1 MFTGKIEIFAGKKYP
16 IVVSGKPLTHLL
28 TTNTLQVKTTFMG
41 VSEMKRIGIYT
52 RVSTVSQSTEQQ
64 LFTLREVANRNGA
77 IVSEFT
83 DTISGATDSR
93 PGLNA
98 CLLAARQKKFDV
110 LYCYSIDRL
119 GRSTKNLIS
128 VVEML
133 QELKVDLFFYREG
146 IDTTTPTGKC
156 VFTILSSVAELEK
169 NLIRERVVS
178 GLDKARRNG
187 VRLGRPTVINPS
199 MVQAIR
205 LLRERGMTVRQ
216 ISLKLKCGVGTCYK
230 ILQEAQAPEA
240 RLAA

>member
-1 MFTGKIEIFAGKKYP
+1 M
-16 IVVSGKPLTHLL
+16 
-28 TTNTLQVKTTFMG
+28 Q
-41 VSEMKRIGIYT
+41 RIAVYT

-83 DTISGATDSR
+83 DTISGSTDSR
-93 PGLNA
+93 PGLDA

-156 VFTILSSVAELEK
+156 VFTILGSVAELER

-187 VRLGRPTVINPS
+187 VRLGRPTVMNDS
-199 MVQAIR
+199 MVTAVR
-205 LLRERGMTVRQ
+205 LLRDKGMTVRNIAAQ
-216 ISLKLKCGVGTCYK
+216 LRCGVGTVYK
-230 ILQEAQAPEA
+230 VIGTENPQE
-240 RLAA
+240 LKAA

>member
-1 MFTGKIEIFAGKKYP
+1 MT
-16 IVVSGKPLTHLL
+16 
-28 TTNTLQVKTTFMG
+28 
-41 VSEMKRIGIYT
+41 KRICTYT
-52 RVSTVSQSTEQQ
+52 RISTASQSTEQQ

-83 DTISGATDSR
+83 DTISGSTDSR
-93 PGLNA
+93 PGLDA

-156 VFTILSSVAELEK
+156 VFTILGSVAELER

-187 VRLGRPTVINPS
+187 VRLGRPTVMNDS
-199 MVQAIR
+199 MVTAVR
-205 LLRERGMTVRQ
+205 LLREKGMTVRNIAAQ
-216 ISLKLKCGVGTCYK
+216 LRCGVGTVYK
-230 ILQEAQAPEA
+230 VIGTENPQE
-240 RLAA
+240 LKAA

>member
-1 MFTGKIEIFAGKKYP
+1 MTKSIC
-16 IVVSGKPLTHLL
+16 
-28 TTNTLQVKTTFMG
+28 
-41 VSEMKRIGIYT
+41 IYT

-64 LFTLREVANRNGA
+64 LFTLREVANRNGT

-93 PGLNA
+93 PGLDA

-156 VFTILSSVAELEK
+156 VFTILGSVAELER

>member
-1 MFTGKIEIFAGKKYP
+1 MTKSIC
-16 IVVSGKPLTHLL
+16 
-28 TTNTLQVKTTFMG
+28 
-41 VSEMKRIGIYT
+41 IYT

-83 DTISGATDSR
+83 DTISGSTDSR
-93 PGLNA
+93 PGLDA

-156 VFTILSSVAELEK
+156 VFTILGSVAELER

-178 GLDKARRNG
+178 GLDKAKRNG
-187 VRLGRPTVINPS
+187 VKLGRPTVMNDS
-199 MVQAIR
+199 MVTAVR
-205 LLRERGMTVRQ
+205 LLRDKGMTVRNIAAQ
-216 ISLKLKCGVGTCYK
+216 LRCGVGTVYK
-230 ILQEAQAPEA
+230 VIQEAQAPEA

>member
-1 MFTGKIEIFAGKKYP
+1 MTKSIC
-16 IVVSGKPLTHLL
+16 
-28 TTNTLQVKTTFMG
+28 
-41 VSEMKRIGIYT
+41 IYT

-93 PGLNA
+93 PGLDA

-119 GRSTKNLIS
+119 GRSTKNLIA

-156 VFTILSSVAELEK
+156 VFTILGSVAELER

-187 VRLGRPTVINPS
+187 VRLGRPTVMNES
-199 MVQAIR
+199 MVTAVR
-205 LLRERGMTVRQ
+205 LLRDKGMTVRNIAAQ
-216 ISLKLKCGVGTCYK
+216 LRCGVGTVYK
-230 ILQEAQAPEA
+230 VIGTENPQE
-240 RLAA
+240 LKAA

>member
-1 MFTGKIEIFAGKKYP
+1 MFTGDIEISAGKKYP

-64 LFTLREVANRNGA
+64 LFTLREVANRNGV

-83 DTISGATDSR
+83 DTISGSTDSR
-93 PGLNA
+93 PGLDA

>member
-1 MFTGKIEIFAGKKYP
+1 MT
-16 IVVSGKPLTHLL
+16 
-28 TTNTLQVKTTFMG
+28 
-41 VSEMKRIGIYT
+41 KRICTYT
-52 RVSTVSQSTEQQ
+52 RISTASQSTEQQ

-83 DTISGATDSR
+83 DTISGSTDSR
-93 PGLNA
+93 PGLDA

-156 VFTILSSVAELEK
+156 VFTILGSVAELERD
-169 NLIRERVVS
+169 LITGRIRQGIV
-178 GLDKARRNG
+178 KARRNG
-187 VRLGRPTVINPS
+187 VRLGRPTVMNDS
-199 MVQAIR
+199 MVTAVR
-205 LLRERGMTVRQ
+205 LLREKGMTVRNIAAQ
-216 ISLKLKCGVGTCYK
+216 LRCGVGTVYK
-230 ILQEAQAPEA
+230 VIGTENPQE
-240 RLAA
+240 LKAA

>member
-1 MFTGKIEIFAGKKYP
+1 M
-16 IVVSGKPLTHLL
+16 
-28 TTNTLQVKTTFMG
+28 Q
-41 VSEMKRIGIYT
+41 RIAVYT

-83 DTISGATDSR
+83 DTISGSTDSR
-93 PGLNA
+93 PGLDA

-156 VFTILSSVAELEK
+156 VFTILGSVAELER

-187 VRLGRPTVINPS
+187 VRLGRPTVMNDS
-199 MVQAIR
+199 MVTAVR
-205 LLRERGMTVRQ
+205 LLRDKGMTVRNIAAQ
-216 ISLKLKCGVGTCYK
+216 LRCGVGTVYK
-230 ILQEAQAPEA
+230 VIQGNQAPEA

>member
-1 MFTGKIEIFAGKKYP
+1 M
-16 IVVSGKPLTHLL
+16 L
-28 TTNTLQVKTTFMG
+28 
-41 VSEMKRIGIYT
+41 RIGVYT

-64 LFTLREVANRNGA
+64 LFTLREVANRNGV

-187 VRLGRPTVINPS
+187 VRLGRPTVMNDS
-199 MVQAIR
+199 MVTAVR
-205 LLRERGMTVRQ
+205 LLRDKGMTVRNIATQ
-216 ISLKLKCGVGTCYK
+216 LRCGVGTCYK
-230 ILQEAQAPEA
+230 ILQDTQAPEA

>member
-1 MFTGKIEIFAGKKYP
+1 MT
-16 IVVSGKPLTHLL
+16 
-28 TTNTLQVKTTFMG
+28 
-41 VSEMKRIGIYT
+41 KRICTYT
-52 RVSTVSQSTEQQ
+52 RISTASQSTEQQ

-83 DTISGATDSR
+83 DTISGSTDSR
-93 PGLNA
+93 PGLDA

-156 VFTILSSVAELEK
+156 VFTILGSVAELER

-187 VRLGRPTVINPS
+187 VRLGRPTVMNDS
-199 MVQAIR
+199 MVTAVR
-205 LLRERGMTVRQ
+205 LLREKGMTVRNIAAQ
-216 ISLKLKCGVGTCYK
+216 LRCGVGTVYK
-230 ILQEAQAPEA
+230 LIGTENPQE
-240 RLAA
+240 LKAA

>member
-1 MFTGKIEIFAGKKYP
+1 MT
-16 IVVSGKPLTHLL
+16 
-28 TTNTLQVKTTFMG
+28 
-41 VSEMKRIGIYT
+41 KRICIYT
-52 RVSTVSQSTEQQ
+52 RISVVSQSTEQQ

-83 DTISGATDSR
+83 DTISGSTDSR

-156 VFTILSSVAELEK
+156 VFTILGSVAELEK

-187 VRLGRPTVINPS
+187 VKLGRPTVMNDS
-199 MVQAIR
+199 MVTAVR
-205 LLRERGMTVRQ
+205 LLRDKGMTVRNIAAQ
-216 ISLKLKCGVGTCYK
+216 LRCGVGTVYK
-230 ILQEAQAPEA
+230 VIGTENPQE
-240 RLAA
+240 LKAA